1 MGTTMNKAY
10 FASLSGIRVLS
21 SDIIS
26 LVIQNSSINWC

>member
-10 FASLSGIRVLS
+10 FASLSGIGVLS